1 KLPISGKRILHYV
14 EKGIIK
20 KGCVMSLKT
29 RGSAAIDKAQLRL
42 ALLKSIDENLDL
54 GHGLTIEAYS
64 HLINTT
70 RAMVEAN
77 NTLVS
82 NLEESRKTVT
92 QMDKALSEISE
103 RMLSGVA
110 TVYGRNSIEY
120 SKAGGSNRKRTKQS
134 SSKVTPVLA
143 VLTTQ
148 PTQAAIANAL
158 TNGNG
163 TTPLLQ

>member
-1 KLPISGKRILHYV
+1 ML
-14 EKGIIK
+14 
-20 KGCVMSLKT
+20 
-29 RGSAAIDKAQLRL
+29 
-42 ALLKSIDENLDL
+42 
-54 GHGLTIEAYS
+54 EA
-64 HLINTT
+64 H
-70 RAMVEAN
+70 

-82 NLEESRKTVT
+82 NFEESCKTIT
-92 QMDKALSEISE
+92 QVDKTLSEMSE

-134 SSKVTPVLA
+134 SSKVTPVIA
-143 VLTTQ
+143 VLATQ
-148 PTQAAIANAL
+148 PAQAAIANSS